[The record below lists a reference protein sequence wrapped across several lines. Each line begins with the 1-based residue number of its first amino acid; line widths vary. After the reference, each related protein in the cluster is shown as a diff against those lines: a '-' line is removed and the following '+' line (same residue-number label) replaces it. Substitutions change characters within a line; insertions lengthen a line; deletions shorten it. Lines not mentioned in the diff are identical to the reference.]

1 MNNIIAIITE
11 LGELEERTR
20 RLMGQFDYEIADDFR
35 VASGLSQELS
45 DARSHLVR
53 ALQIAVAAM
62 K

>member
-35 VASGLSQELS
+35 VASDLAEELS
-45 DARSHLVR
+45 AARNHLVR
-53 ALQIAVAAM
+53 ALQIAAAAM

>member
-20 RLMGQFDYEIADDFR
+20 RLMGQADYR
-35 VASGLSQELS
+35 VANDLAQELNA
-45 DARSHLVR
+45 ARNHLVR
-53 ALQIAVAAM
+53 ALQIAAEAM